1 MSAGIFHI
9 YIKNGGKKM
18 KKIISVIVA
27 AVMLASMIPA
37 VVLAD
42 EVEYVSPGKIIVPY
56 TSGEGVTIDGVL
68 AQGEWSETNK
78 IALNET
84 NMVSW
89 AGYTDPFGPIDFYY
103 SWGDKGLYMA
113 ANVYD
118 PDIEAGTSPEGGI
131 YTRFQIALNPQE
143 MIDETYAGLFF
154 SIGPMED
161 TDNVGLIRHNWQTE
175 ADDSYFVDE
184 ESAAEDGF
192 VGKYTYNKDGETVT
206 GWTLECILP
215 WKYIASEDRYAD
227 LDVDETLE
235 DLTSFNPKNE
245 DVTKA
250 YLTATICYVKCD
262 GATAVGTG
270 RTCTDGNADNF
281 KVDSYDVFLLL
292 CPPGATERTLDVTPF
307 AAAAPA
313 TSEGDTS
320 AEDPGTTEA
329 DPGTTPDDTTKA
341 DDSQTTTEE
350 EGKTTTAEP
359 AATTNKPAEQG
370 KKSNTGLIIGIVAG
384 VVVVAAAAAC
394 GIILSK
400 KNKK

>member
-1 MSAGIFHI
+1 
-9 YIKNGGKKM
+9 M

-84 NMVSW
+84 NMVYW
-89 AGYTDPFGPIDFYY
+89 VGGEEGNTLGPIDFYY

-113 ANVYD
+113 AVVSD
-118 PDIEAGTSPEGGI
+118 EDIEDGTGSASGSLA
-131 YTRFQIALNPQE
+131 TRFQIALNPQQ
-143 MIDETYAGLFF
+143 MIYEDYAGLFF
-154 SIGPMED
+154 SIVPVVEEGSEPVLELHKHNYETQADGGGPLVE
-161 TDNVGLIRHNWQTE
+161 
-175 ADDSYFVDE
+175 
-184 ESAAEDGF
+184 AEDGYEGAF
-192 VGKYTYNKDGETVT
+192 TFTKDGETVI
-206 GWTLECILP
+206 GWSLECIIP
-215 WKYIASEDRYAD
+215 WKLIASEDRYGD
-227 LDVDETLE
+227 LDEEETLE
-235 DLTSFNPKNE
+235 DLSSFNPKNE

-250 YLTATICYVKCD
+250 YLTATIAYVKCLEH
-262 GATAVGTG
+262 GTQTPAAA
-270 RTCTDGNADNF
+270 RTCTDGVVTWDSA
-281 KVDSYDVFLLL
+281 SYDVFLLL

-307 AAAAPA
+307 VAAAPA

-329 DPGTTPDDTTKA
+329 DPDTTPDDTNTTKA
-341 DDSQTTTEE
+341 DDTQTTTEE

-370 KKSNTGLIIGIVAG
+370 KKSNTGLIIGIGAG

-400 KNKK
+400 KKKK

>member
-1 MSAGIFHI
+1 
-9 YIKNGGKKM
+9 M

-42 EVEYVSPGKIIVPY
+42 DAEAEYVSPGKIIVPY
-56 TSGEGVTIDGVL
+56 TTGDGVTIDGVL

-84 NMVSW
+84 NMVAW
-89 AGYTDPFGPIDFYY
+89 IDPPADAPFEPIDFYY

-113 ANVYD
+113 ANVLD
-118 PDIEAGTSPEGGI
+118 KTIEDGTATASGSLA
-131 YTRFQIALNPQE
+131 TRFQIALNPQE
-143 MIDETYAGLFF
+143 MISPEDYAGLFF
-154 SIGPMED
+154 SIVPVVEEGGEPVLE
-161 TDNVGLIRHNWQTE
+161 LHKHNYETS
-175 ADDSYFVDE
+175 ADGGAPLVE
-184 ESAAEDGF
+184 AEDGYEGAF
-192 VGKYTYNKDGETVT
+192 TFTKDGETVI
-206 GWTLECILP
+206 GWSLECIIP
-215 WKYIASEDRYAD
+215 WKLIASEDRYAD
-227 LDVDETLE
+227 LDYEETLE
-235 DLTSFNPKNE
+235 DLSSFNPKNE

-250 YLTATICYVKCD
+250 YITATICYVRCGD
-262 GATAVGTG
+262 HGATNTAAL
-270 RTCTDGNADNF
+270 RTCTDGIIGWNA
-281 KVDSYDVFLLL
+281 DSYDIYLLL

-307 AAAAPA
+307 VAAAPA

-359 AATTNKPAEQG
+359 AATTNKPEEQG

-400 KNKK
+400 KKKK

>member
-1 MSAGIFHI
+1 
-9 YIKNGGKKM
+9 M

-84 NMVSW
+84 NMVYW
-89 AGYTDPFGPIDFYY
+89 VGGEEGNTLGPIDFYY

-113 ANVYD
+113 AVVSD
-118 PDIEAGTSPEGGI
+118 EDIENGCAEGESVA
-131 YTRFQIALNPQE
+131 TRFQIALNPQQ
-143 MIDETYAGLFF
+143 MIYEDYAGLFF
-154 SIGPMED
+154 SLIPINNEETHD
-161 TDNVGLIRHNWQTE
+161 TLALLRHNWETQ
-175 ADDSYFVDE
+175 ADGSYFVGD
-184 ESAAEDGF
+184 EDGYE
-192 VGKYTYNKDGETVT
+192 GKYSFIKDGDNVI
-206 GWTLECILP
+206 GWSLECVIP
-215 WKYIASEDRYAD
+215 WVYIASEDRYGD
-227 LDVDETLE
+227 LDEDETLE
-235 DLTSFNPKNE
+235 DLSSFNPKNE

-250 YLTATICYVKCD
+250 YLTATIAYVKCLEH
-262 GATAVGTG
+262 GAQTPAAA
-270 RTCTDGNADNF
+270 RTCTDGVVTWDSA
-281 KVDSYDVFLLL
+281 SYDVFLLL

-329 DPGTTPDDTTKA
+329 DPDTTPDDTNTTKA
-341 DDSQTTTEE
+341 DDTQTTTEE

-400 KNKK
+400 KKKK